1 MSEAGHE
8 NCLQISRK
16 SGIMA
21 FKKYLLIPIAK
32 LFYIASIDFSQL
44 LKHFVNTDFKTKD
57 VSRKCPSD
65 GGLDYMVIS
74 MQFSGYVPYLSF

>member
-1 MSEAGHE
+1 MKIDHK
-8 NCLQISRK
+8 SRGNLELWHSK
-16 SGIMA
+16 
-21 FKKYLLIPIAK
+21 FLLIPIAK

-57 VSRKCPSD
+57 VSRICPSD

-74 MQFSGYVPYLSF
+74 MQFSGYVLYLSF